1 MQSLSDRVSSV
12 LAASLDASRAGL
24 ARARASS
31 REVTCAE
38 VAGVLPSILDGGS
51 SAGEAVVDHVGQC
64 LRCQAELARYRKLL
78 RLLNQMRAAR
88 VEPPPG
94 AVSDVL
100 GAIEDAAQRQVIRSA
115 FERAAARLRRGT
127 RASSGSDR
135 GGHRRP
141 PGPPTGRRACGA
153 IVIPTRGDRCS
164 VNDGPRP
171 RSGGQ

>member
-115 FERAAARLRRGT
+115 LSGRRLVYVGALALPAAAIVAATVARRGRLR
-127 RASSGSDR
+127 AVEPVVLS
-135 GGHRRP
+135 
-141 PGPPTGRRACGA
+141 
-153 IVIPTRGDRCS
+153 
-164 VNDGPRP
+164 
-171 RSGGQ
+171 